1 MQLALRVIAILSF
14 IVAIVWWLAAPGF
27 EPLSA
32 LLVGLL
38 TLLTSFVVE
47 KPGEGRGETLD
58 ERNRRVMLDHVENFW
73 VKGVLE
79 KSLHG
84 AALLELGVREDPGA
98 LRYPWTVKRESNDEP
113 LPPGKSRLEIFN
125 EVGMGRSLL
134 VLGAPGAGK
143 TTMLLQLARG
153 LLERAREEG
162 AEPIPVIFNLASWT
176 ETQTLADWLA
186 EQLNQVYYVPKKI
199 APSWVAE
206 DKMLLLLD
214 GLDEVRED
222 QRPGC
227 VEAINAFRKEHGFTS
242 LAVCSREGEYHALQT
257 KLAFEGAV
265 TIQPLT
271 PAQVDVYISQLG
283 GGMGMVRQ
291 ALRRDRE
298 LQELASTPLILSIM
312 ALAYK
317 DTGAEDLPGSG
328 TIEDQRKHL
337 FDTYID
343 RMFERSA
350 RSANPPFTK
359 TETLHYLGW
368 LARTMIRHNITAYQV
383 ESMQP
388 SWLGKHQ
395 DVRQY
400 LRRAGLISG
409 LIFGLIIGLVVGLVS
424 GLIIGL
430 IMGLLG
436 GLSMGLLGGL
446 IFGLFGGLDNEIVMV
461 DRLKWSWEEARGG
474 LILGLVVGLVSG
486 LVSGLILWQFSR
498 LLVELLVE
506 LVGRPVVM
514 PVVGPLFGLAFG
526 LALGLAFVLNIGLSS
541 GQVEETTYPGQR
553 LKQTFLSGLFT
564 TLMFGLLVVLFVGP
578 VAVPLFGLVF
588 GLVFGPVAGPLLGLG
603 GGLIL
608 WLAGGLVYGLEY
620 GYRSLI
626 QHYVLRWL
634 LARQRLLPRRLI
646 PFLEYCVSLIF
657 LRRAGGSYIFVHRL
671 LMEHFAGLGAPQGV
685 PPEEEQVDPPEGGM
699 PPLQPPQGG

>member
-1 MQLALRVIAILSF
+1 
-14 IVAIVWWLAAPGF
+14 
-27 EPLSA
+27 
-32 LLVGLL
+32 
-38 TLLTSFVVE
+38 
-47 KPGEGRGETLD
+47 
-58 ERNRRVMLDHVENFW
+58 
-73 VKGVLE
+73 
-79 KSLHG
+79 
-84 AALLELGVREDPGA
+84 
-98 LRYPWTVKRESNDEP
+98 
-113 LPPGKSRLEIFN
+113 
-125 EVGMGRSLL
+125 
-134 VLGAPGAGK
+134 
-143 TTMLLQLARG
+143 
-153 LLERAREEG
+153 
-162 AEPIPVIFNLASWT
+162 
-176 ETQTLADWLA
+176 
-186 EQLNQVYYVPKKI
+186 
-199 APSWVAE
+199 
-206 DKMLLLLD
+206 
-214 GLDEVRED
+214 
-222 QRPGC
+222 
-227 VEAINAFRKEHGFTS
+227 
-242 LAVCSREGEYHALQT
+242 
-257 KLAFEGAV
+257 
-265 TIQPLT
+265 
-271 PAQVDVYISQLG
+271 
-283 GGMGMVRQ
+283 
-291 ALRRDRE
+291 
-298 LQELASTPLILSIM
+298 
-312 ALAYK
+312 
-317 DTGAEDLPGSG
+317 
-328 TIEDQRKHL
+328 
-337 FDTYID
+337 
-343 RMFERSA
+343 MFERSA

-409 LIFGLIIGLVVGLVS
+409 LIFGLIIGLVV
-424 GLIIGL
+424 
-430 IMGLLG
+430 
-436 GLSMGLLGGL
+436 
-446 IFGLFGGLDNEIVMV
+446 
-461 DRLKWSWEEARGG
+461 
-474 LILGLVVGLVSG
+474 G